1 MSLSGGMNGRW
12 LNTKIKT
19 GEMEKSKTTI
29 KVRLE
34 GTVEEFVDKFEY
46 DLSPKFSKHLHYVGH
61 PCREIRKMREPLE
74 QNQMILH
81 IDFSENYG
89 CKYHEEVQSVLFRQ
103 SNISR
108 PILAFSIPVVKPF
121 STVSECKRHDA
132 NAYSH
137 ILTKNIQ
144 IWIQYSLSPMVLPP
158 SV

>member
-12 LNTKIKT
+12 LKTKIKT

-46 DLSPKFSKHLHYVGH
+46 DLSPNFSKHLHYVRH

-89 CKYHEEVQSVLFRQ
+89 CKYHEEVQSVHFGQ
-103 SNISR
+103 SNLR
-108 PILAFSIPVVKPF
+108 PRSTPAFCIPEVKPF
-121 STVSECKRHDA
+121 HSQPSLNVSDMIPRNLGPPEA
-132 NAYSH
+132 H
-137 ILTKNIQ
+137 IHIC
-144 IWIQYSLSPMVLPP
+144 
-158 SV
+158 